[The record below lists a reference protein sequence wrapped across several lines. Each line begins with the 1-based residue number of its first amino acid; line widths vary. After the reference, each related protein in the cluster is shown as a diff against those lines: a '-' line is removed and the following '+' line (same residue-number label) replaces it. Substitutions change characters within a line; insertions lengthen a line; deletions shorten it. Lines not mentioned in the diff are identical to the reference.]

1 MRVNSSEELLEFI
14 TKTSKEEFLYSVI
27 ATLTPRGIIIG
38 FRDAIF
44 PGDFDVAISE
54 SDPVSPEQFED
65 FIFSG
70 KRVAYF
76 RQQNVLR
83 NPTVWFLSAA

>member
-1 MRVNSSEELLEFI
+1 MDFI
-14 TKTSKEEFLYSVI
+14 IKTSEGEFLYSVI
-27 ATLTPRGIIIG
+27 ATLTPRGIVIG

-54 SDPVSPEQFED
+54 SDSVSPEQFED

-83 NPTVWFLSAA
+83 NPTIWFLLAA